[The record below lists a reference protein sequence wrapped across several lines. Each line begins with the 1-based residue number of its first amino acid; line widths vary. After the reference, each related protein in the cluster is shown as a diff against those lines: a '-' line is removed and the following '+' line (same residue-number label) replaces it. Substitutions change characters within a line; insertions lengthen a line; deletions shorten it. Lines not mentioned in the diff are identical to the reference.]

1 MRKEFGAQ
9 LKVKLDKEVFKNV
22 KVDTELVLFSD
33 YLNKPQNI
41 QVYWDLSISMQVNKF
56 MSANIRTNLIYDDNI
71 QIADKFGVK
80 APRVQFREVLSIGL
94 SYTISNK

>member
-1 MRKEFGAQ
+1 MAVPTSTRKIIDTTVGNYKFGFRSD
-9 LKVKLDKEVFKNV
+9 VK
-22 KVDTELVLFSD
+22 
-33 YLNKPQNI
+33 
-41 QVYWDLSISMQVNKF
+41 NKF

-71 QIADKFGVK
+71 QIADKYGNK